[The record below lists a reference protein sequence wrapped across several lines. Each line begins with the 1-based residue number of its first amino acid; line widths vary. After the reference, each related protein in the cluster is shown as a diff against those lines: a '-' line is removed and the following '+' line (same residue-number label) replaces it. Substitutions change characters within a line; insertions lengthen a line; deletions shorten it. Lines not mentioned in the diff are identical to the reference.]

1 MAGSL
6 LPDVASCIEILFVRP
21 ADQSR
26 PPATNKVQ
34 RRAARH
40 SHSGVNWP
48 RQIPA
53 PGLRL
58 GPQVVG
64 RVALE
69 IERPALAND
78 ALVQILAAYIADR
91 QQPAVSIA
99 RA

>member
-1 MAGSL
+1 MVTQDGLTRLRPMPSEPLCLWQVHFCRTWRAALKFCSW
-6 LPDVASCIEILFVRP
+6 P

-40 SHSGVNWP
+40 SHGGVNWP

-78 ALVQILAAYIADR
+78 ALV
-91 QQPAVSIA
+91 
-99 RA
+99 